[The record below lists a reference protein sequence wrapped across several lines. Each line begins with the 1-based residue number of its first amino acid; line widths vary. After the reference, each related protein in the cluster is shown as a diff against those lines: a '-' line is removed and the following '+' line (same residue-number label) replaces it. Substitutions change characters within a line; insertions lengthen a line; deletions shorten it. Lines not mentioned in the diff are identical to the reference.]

1 MPRTFGQGTEDVE
14 LGSCQLHLSILDPDS
29 AAGRVDRQVL
39 AVGTGD
45 QALAVARSR
54 LPVLI
59 ILDLLLPGLQ
69 GLDICRILKADQKTH
84 AIPIII
90 LSAKSEESDIVT
102 GLELGADDYITKPFS
117 SKVLAAR
124 LRRILRQGREQNLD
138 RSVIRIHNLVIDPG
152 RCEALLD
159 DRPLALT
166 LSEFNLLYVL
176 ARRPGIVLSRYQIVD
191 SLHGGDY
198 VVTDR
203 AIDVQITYLRKKLGP
218 CRDYIETV
226 RGVGYRFKDSRQ
238 VPRQGQCGPEVSVKR

>member
-1 MPRTFGQGTEDVE
+1 MTRGTILVVDDEEDIQE
-14 LGSCQLHLSILDPDS
+14 LVKLSLQREGYD
-29 AAGRVDRQVL
+29 VVT
-39 AVGTGD
+39 VGTGD

-54 LPVLI
+54 QPSLI
-59 ILDLLLPGLQ
+59 VLDLLLPGLQ
-69 GLDICRILKADQKTH
+69 GLDICKILKADAKTQ

-117 SKVLAAR
+117 SKVLIAR
-124 LRRILRQGREQNLD
+124 VRRALRKGAEQGLD
-138 RSVIRIHNLVIDPG
+138 RSVIRIHDLTVDPS

-166 LSEFNLLYVL
+166 LSEFNILYLL
-176 ARRPGIVLSRYQIVD
+176 ARWPGMVFSRYQIVD

-218 CRDYIETV
+218 YRDYIETV
-226 RGVGYRFKDSRQ
+226 RGVGYRFKDSPPVSRQ
-238 VPRQGQCGPEVSVKR
+238 EESDKEMSMGR